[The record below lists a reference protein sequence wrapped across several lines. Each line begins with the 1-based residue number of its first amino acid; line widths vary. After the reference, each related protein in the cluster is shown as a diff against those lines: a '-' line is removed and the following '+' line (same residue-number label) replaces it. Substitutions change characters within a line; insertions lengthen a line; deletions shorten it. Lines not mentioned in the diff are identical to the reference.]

1 MGWKKKKKEGS
12 HTYVYIHI
20 YQYIIELYTAVS
32 RTWPSLD
39 CLILWILEYTW
50 NYIPFFV
57 LRYYIK
63 NQGLGLYGEKSDD
76 EKWPITSSSTCWL
89 EGNTFGVGSIFVTAG
104 QVSGKSAN
112 VSIIIIILSGRRAVR
127 DGRSVKLLLLLLLV
141 RAVYFVKSF
150 KYVSCEYDRLNG
162 WNSTLQAVWYIRHV
176 RWTRLFYVS
185 FLRYSSCR

>member
-1 MGWKKKKKEGS
+1 M
-12 HTYVYIHI
+12 IHV
-20 YQYIIELYTAVS
+20 Q
-32 RTWPSLD
+32 RT
-39 CLILWILEYTW
+39 CLMYHAACKVEFQ
-50 NYIPFFV
+50 PFK
-57 LRYYIK
+57 R
-63 NQGLGLYGEKSDD
+63 
-76 EKWPITSSSTCWL
+76 SSSQL
-89 EGNTFGVGSIFVTAG
+89 TFFNFLLKNILRSIFVTAG

-176 RWTRLFYVS
+176 RWTCLFYTGTS
-185 FLRYSSCR
+185 FIIWFLWSKPTILLLMLSFTKNRSRVFYGIFYPCEGGRWLPWMLPGSTGRSTIKLDK